1 MPLYRKTHPNSYTTL
16 YIWRIEESQSQLE
29 EGLDL
34 QPKTRNRM
42 KAMKSELHR
51 KGFLSVRHLLRAA
64 GYTDYDL
71 SYDDNGKPHLQDDK
85 YISITH
91 SFTYAAIAVSEEN
104 VGVDIEMQ
112 REKICRIADKFI
124 SEEEFRAFPSL
135 KTSVA
140 WLTAFWGAKEAMYK
154 MCDSRSLSFRD
165 HMKIHSIDWDT
176 RRGVCE
182 VSSSTYAACY
192 LFEFLEFDNFTLV
205 FTLEK
210 KS

>member
-1 MPLYRKTHPNSYTTL
+1 MPLYKKIQHNSHTIL
-16 YIWRIEESQSQLE
+16 YIWKIEESQHQLE
-29 EGLDL
+29 KGLDL
-34 QPKTRNRM
+34 QPKTRKRM
-42 KAMKSELHR
+42 EAMKSEMHR
-51 KGFLSVRHLLRAA
+51 KGFLSVRHLLHAA

-71 SYDDNGKPHLQDDK
+71 SYDDNGKPHLQDGK
-85 YISITH
+85 CISITH

-124 SEEEFRAFPSL
+124 GDEEFEVFAPL

-140 WLTAFWGAKEAMYK
+140 WLTVFWGAKEAMYK
-154 MCDSRSLSFRD
+154 MCNSQSLSFRD
-165 HMKIHSIDWDT
+165 NMRIHSVDWET

-182 VSSSTYAACY
+182 VSSPVHTGCY